1 MYLDQKNID
10 LFVGTKD
17 FIQIFD
23 ILNSSLQKTIQ
34 IENSIGI
41 IMD

>member
-23 ILNSSLQKTIQ
+23 IQNSSLQKTIQ
-34 IENSIGI
+34 IENTIGI